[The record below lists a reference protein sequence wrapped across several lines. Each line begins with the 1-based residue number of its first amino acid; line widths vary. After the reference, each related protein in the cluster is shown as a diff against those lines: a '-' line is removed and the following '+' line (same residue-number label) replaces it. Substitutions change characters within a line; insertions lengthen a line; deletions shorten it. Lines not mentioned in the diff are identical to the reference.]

1 MKEIERYRKENGNY
15 IIQLKDKTENIET
28 LKKERDDII
37 NKCKII
43 ENERNNYKSLND
55 NLNYQINQKSYE
67 VSFYDI

>member
-1 MKEIERYRKENGNY
+1 
-15 IIQLKDKTENIET
+15 

-37 NKCKII
+37 NKCKTI

>member
-1 MKEIERYRKENGNY
+1 MKEIERYRKENENY

-37 NKCKII
+37 NKCKTI

>member
-1 MKEIERYRKENGNY
+1 MKEIERYRKENENY

-37 NKCKII
+37 DKCKII

>member
-1 MKEIERYRKENGNY
+1 MKEIERYRKENENY